1 MNMKIMQQILLAAA
15 MALTAAILSGCGQ
28 KAATRT
34 NSAQAQP
41 SPLLSAWPDPL
52 TLVLVPQA
60 GDDKADLEIRHIQE
74 QVRQGRNRNLALEQ
88 LGWAF
93 VSKARE
99 SFDAGYYKLA
109 EQCALAIEQSD
120 PQSDAALLLRGH
132 VLDSLHRFH
141 DAEILARQL
150 VERRGRGF
158 DYGLLGDALME
169 QGRLT
174 EAVAA
179 YQRMMNLRPDLHAY
193 ARAAHVRW
201 LTGDLAGAIEAMSL
215 AVNAATPHDPE
226 SSAWVNTRLANYQFQ
241 AGQAEF
247 ASRLCRVALSF
258 QTNYP
263 PALLLRGKILLVEGH
278 PAEAVKA
285 LRLAAQVNP
294 LPEFQ
299 WALADALRE
308 AGDVNEAAAVEAQLR
323 RGGGASD
330 PRTLAL
336 YLATRHEAPD
346 LALRL
351 AQEEL
356 AARGDVFTHDALAWA
371 LLAAG
376 KNAAAQ
382 TEMKLA
388 LAAGTRDARLFFHA
402 AAIAAT
408 SGPAADARDWL
419 KKSEALAG
427 MLLPSERK
435 ELQELSS
442 RLARPGAAA
451 ARPPETRISAF

>member
-1 MNMKIMQQILLAAA
+1 MKMKTMNQILLAAA
-15 MALTAAILSGCGQ
+15 MALTTAVLSGCGQ

-34 NSAQAQP
+34 NSAPAQP
-41 SPLLSAWPDPL
+41 SPILSAWPDPL

-74 QVRQGRNRNLALEQ
+74 QVQQGRNRNLALEQ

-141 DAEILARQL
+141 DAETLARQL
-150 VERRGRGF
+150 VERRGQGF

-169 QGRLT
+169 QGRLA
-174 EAVAA
+174 EAVPA

-201 LTGDLAGAIEAMSL
+201 LTGDLEGAIEAMSL
-215 AVNAATPHDPE
+215 AVGAATPHDPE

-241 AGQAEF
+241 AGQPET

-263 PALLLRGKILLVEGH
+263 PALLLRGKMLVAEGNL
-278 PAEAVKA
+278 AEAVKA
-285 LRLAAQVNP
+285 LRLAAQFNP
-294 LPEFQ
+294 LPEYQ
-299 WALADALRE
+299 WALADVLRE
-308 AGDVNEAAAVEAQLR
+308 AGWVNEAASVEAQLR
-323 RGGGASD
+323 RGGAASD

-336 YLATRHEAPD
+336 YLATRREAPD

-356 AARGDVFTHDALAWA
+356 ATRGDVFTHDALAWA
-371 LLAAG
+371 LWAAG

-388 LAAGTRDARLFFHA
+388 LAADTRDARLFFHA
-402 AAIAAT
+402 AMIAST
-408 SGPAADARDWL
+408 SGEAIDALDRL
-419 KKSEALAG
+419 KKSEVLAR

-442 RLARPGAAA
+442 RLTLAGAAA
-451 ARPPETRISAF
+451 ARQPETRISAF